1 MKLLSPIIIITAF
14 ATGTAAF
21 QPAAKKALR
30 KSGNSQT
37 TAPPSITKNEMVAIR
52 SPFWNAFD
60 RGSSSSVRGISTG
73 DYVVDRD
80 YSVASILIIVGIWL
94 SMFGPSE

>member
-1 MKLLSPIIIITAF
+1 MKILLSPIIIAAF
-14 ATGTAAF
+14 ATGTTAF
-21 QPAAKKALR
+21 QPASKNVLH

-37 TAPPSITKNEMVAIR
+37 IAPPRTKNEMVAIR
-52 SPFWNAFD
+52 SPFWSAFD
-60 RGSSSSVRGISTG
+60 QASSSVKGISAG

-80 YSVASILIIVGIWL
+80 YSIASLLIIVGIWL

>member
-1 MKLLSPIIIITAF
+1 MKILLSPIIIAAF
-14 ATGTAAF
+14 ATGTAF
-21 QPAAKKALR
+21 QPASKNVLH

-37 TAPPSITKNEMVAIR
+37 IAPPRTKNEMVAIR

-60 RGSSSSVRGISTG
+60 QASSSSVRGISTG

-80 YSVASILIIVGIWL
+80 YSIASLLIIVGIWL

>member
-1 MKLLSPIIIITAF
+1 MKLLSPIIITAF
-14 ATGTAAF
+14 ATGTTAF

-60 RGSSSSVRGISTG
+60 QGSSSSVRGISTG